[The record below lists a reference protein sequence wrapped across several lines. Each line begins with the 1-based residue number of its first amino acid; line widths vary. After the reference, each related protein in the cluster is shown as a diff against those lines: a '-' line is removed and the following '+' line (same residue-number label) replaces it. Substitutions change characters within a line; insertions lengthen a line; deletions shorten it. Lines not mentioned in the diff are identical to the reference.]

1 MTRVP
6 LVLTGAP
13 AVGKS
18 VTARALAERRTRCAF
33 VEVDDLRQLV
43 LSGGVAPWDGVDGL
57 RQQRLGAANAC
68 ALARNF
74 LSEDIEVVIADVLT
88 PGTQAIYRHHL
99 PGCRIVRLTVSWA
112 EALRRAGTRQVW
124 LTDDE
129 FRLLHDADAAD
140 PPKADHVIDVDR
152 LDPAAQLEAVEGA
165 WCAES

>member
-18 VTARALAERRTRCAF
+18 VTARALAERRARCAL

-43 LSGGVAPWDGVDGL
+43 LSGAVAPWDGIDGL

-88 PGTQAIYRHHL
+88 PGTQAIYRHQL
-99 PGCRIVRLTVSWA
+99 PSCRIVRLTVSWA
-112 EALRRAGTRQVW
+112 EARRRAGTRQVW

-129 FRLLHDADAAD
+129 FRLLHDADAAH
-140 PPKADHVIDVDR
+140 PPQADHLIDVDR
-152 LDPAAQLEAVEGA
+152 LDLAAQLEAVEEA